1 MRMRICCGLCVFQVQ
16 LPGMK
21 WVDNHKGVFNVEVT
35 AASSV
40 HTQVMKK
47 KEIRRKKHCTH
58 IYCKSVYM
66 LISPSVCRIHTWIS
80 SSHLCMFWRNIR
92 SLFG

>member
-1 MRMRICCGLCVFQVQ
+1 MFNELDVTLWQVQ

-40 HTQVMKK
+40 HTQVHKYPF
-47 KEIRRKKHCTH
+47 H
-58 IYCKSVYM
+58 IIVSAFPYDPFTQPNWTLVNVTEGVSEVVH
-66 LISPSVCRIHTWIS
+66 P
-80 SSHLCMFWRNIR
+80 
-92 SLFG
+92 

>member
-1 MRMRICCGLCVFQVQ
+1 MSWIVTPWQVQ

-40 HTQVMKK
+40 HTQVR
-47 KEIRRKKHCTH
+47 E
-58 IYCKSVYM
+58 YVF
-66 LISPSVCRIHTWIS
+66 HTLRTIVMR
-80 SSHLCMFWRNIR
+80 LV
-92 SLFG
+92 LLGEV